1 MHDADGWAG
10 ELGKRWADRADEQ
23 DVLLGR
29 FEAPLMEAAGEVA
42 GLRVLDLGCG
52 PGASSFAL
60 AARGAEVTGLDVS
73 PDLLARA
80 EARRAAAGDP
90 PVRFVL
96 GDAAQQRF
104 DAPFDLLFSRFGA
117 MFFADPVPAW
127 RNLRDAVRPGG
138 RLAVVAWR
146 TPRENTWV
154 SSVLDAV
161 RDLLPAAPPFGPGAP
176 GPFGWSEADFFERVL
191 TEAGWKDLAWRPL
204 DLEMPFG
211 EGAENPAQAAA
222 LGMRRGTPAAAR
234 VEAIEDDAQR
244 ALAWERIEAAL
255 GAHVRDGAVRLK
267 GAVWIVTATA

>member
-23 DVLLGR
+23 DLLLGR
-29 FEAPLMEAAGEVA
+29 FEDPLMEAAGEVA

-60 AARGAEVTGLDVS
+60 AAKGAEVVGLDVS
-73 PDLLARA
+73 PDLIARAQARRA
-80 EARRAAAGDP
+80 EAGDA

-96 GDAAQQRF
+96 GDAALERF
-104 DAPFDLLFSRFGA
+104 EAPFDLLFSRFGA

-154 SSVLDAV
+154 SAVLDAV
-161 RDLLPAAPPFGPGAP
+161 RDLLPEAPPFGPGAP
-176 GPFGWSEADFFERVL
+176 GPFGWSDPAFFKNAL
-191 TEAGWKDLAWRPL
+191 TEAGWSDVAWRPR
-204 DLEMPFG
+204 DVEMHFG
-211 EGAENPAQAAA
+211 EGAEDPAQAAA
-222 LGMRRGTPAAAR
+222 AGMRRGTPAAAR

-255 GAHVRDGAVRLK
+255 ASHVRDGAVRLN